1 MGALEGRTV
10 VVTGASRGIGR
21 SLALRLAAEGA
32 RLGVCGRDEAALS
45 ELEGELGTPVVTA
58 AFDLSLE
65 APALEFLEKVRAEL
79 GGIDV
84 LVNNAGFNPRK
95 APLAE
100 IGTDEFDSIMAVN
113 LRAPFLLMRETAREM
128 KERGGGHVINILST
142 VCHSDM
148 ATMGAYTAAKEG
160 LRALTNVFRKE
171 VLEDGTRVT
180 AVYPGG
186 TDTDFRPNPRPDYMK
201 PSSVADAVLTA
212 LTLPEDLVVHELTFR
227 PMVENNF

>member
-10 VVTGASRGIGR
+10 VLTGASRGIGR
-21 SLALRLAAEGA
+21 SLAGCLAAEGA
-32 RLGVCGRDEAALS
+32 RLGICGRDKAALS
-45 ELEGELGTPVVTA
+45 ELEGELGRPVVTA
-58 AFDLSLE
+58 AFDLCFE
-65 APALEFLEKVRAEL
+65 APALDFLAKVRAEL

-84 LVNNAGFNPRK
+84 LINNAGFNPRK
-95 APLAE
+95 APLVEVATE
-100 IGTDEFDSIMAVN
+100 EFDSILAVN
-113 LRAPFLLMRETAREM
+113 LRAPFLLMRECARDM
-128 KERGGGHVINILST
+128 KEKGGGHVINILST

-148 ATMGAYTAAKEG
+148 ETMGAYTAAKEG

-171 VLEDGTRVT
+171 VIEDGIRVT

-186 TDTDFRPNPRPDYMK
+186 TDTDFRPNSRPDYMK
-201 PSSVADAVLTA
+201 PSSVAAAVLTA

>member
-1 MGALEGRTV
+1 MGALEDMTV

-21 SLALRLAAEGA
+21 SLAGRLAVEGA
-32 RLGVCGRDEAALS
+32 RLGICGRDKAALS
-45 ELEGELGTPVVTA
+45 ELEGELGRPVVTA
-58 AFDLSLE
+58 AFDLCLE
-65 APALEFLEKVRAEL
+65 APTLDFLAKVRAEL

-84 LVNNAGFNPRK
+84 LINNAGFNPRK
-95 APLAE
+95 APLVEVATE
-100 IGTDEFDSIMAVN
+100 EFDSILAVN
-113 LRAPFLLMRETAREM
+113 LRAPFLLMRECARDM
-128 KERGGGHVINILST
+128 KEKGGGHVINILST

-148 ATMGAYTAAKEG
+148 ETMGAYTAAKEG

-171 VLEDGTRVT
+171 VLDDGIRVT

-201 PSSVADAVLTA
+201 PSSVAAAVLTA

>member
-1 MGALEGRTV
+1 MGALDGKTV

-21 SLALRLAAEGA
+21 SLASRLSVEGA
-32 RLGVCGRDEAALS
+32 RLGICGRDEAALS
-45 ELEGELGTPVVTA
+45 ELEGELQTPVVTA
-58 AFDLSLE
+58 AFDLRHE
-65 APALEFLEKVRAEL
+65 PPALEFLEKVRSEL

-100 IGTDEFDSIMAVN
+100 VATEEFDSILAVN

-128 KERGGGHVINILST
+128 KERGSGHVINILSP
-142 VCHSDM
+142 VCHSAM

-171 VLEDGTRVT
+171 VLEDGIRVT
-180 AVYPGG
+180 AIYPGG
-186 TDTDFRPNPRPDYMK
+186 TDTEFRPNPRHDYMK

>member
-10 VVTGASRGIGR
+10 VLTGASRGIGR
-21 SLALRLAAEGA
+21 SLAGCLAAEGA
-32 RLGVCGRDEAALS
+32 RLGICGRDKAALS
-45 ELEGELGTPVVTA
+45 ELEGEVGRPVVTA
-58 AFDLSLE
+58 AFDLCFE
-65 APALEFLEKVRAEL
+65 APALDFLAKVRAEL

-84 LVNNAGFNPRK
+84 LINNAGFNPRK
-95 APLAE
+95 APLVEVATE
-100 IGTDEFDSIMAVN
+100 EFDSILAVN
-113 LRAPFLLMRETAREM
+113 LRAPFLLMRECARDM
-128 KERGGGHVINILST
+128 KEKGGGHVINILST

-148 ATMGAYTAAKEG
+148 ETMGAYTAAKEG

-171 VLEDGTRVT
+171 VIEDGIRVT

-186 TDTDFRPNPRPDYMK
+186 TDTDFRPNSRPDYMK
-201 PSSVADAVLTA
+201 PSSVAAAVLTA

>member
-10 VVTGASRGIGR
+10 VLTGASRGIGR
-21 SLALRLAAEGA
+21 SLAGCLAAEGA
-32 RLGVCGRDEAALS
+32 RLGICGRDKAALS
-45 ELEGELGTPVVTA
+45 ELEGELGRPVVTA
-58 AFDLSLE
+58 AFDLCFE
-65 APALEFLEKVRAEL
+65 APALDFLAKVRAEL

-84 LVNNAGFNPRK
+84 LINNAGFNPRK
-95 APLAE
+95 ARLVEVATE
-100 IGTDEFDSIMAVN
+100 VFDSILAVN
-113 LRAPFLLMRETAREM
+113 LRAHFMVMRECARDM
-128 KERGGGHVINILST
+128 KEKGGGHVINILST

-148 ATMGAYTAAKEG
+148 ETMGAYTAAKEG

-171 VLEDGTRVT
+171 AREDGIRVT

-227 PMVENNF
+227 PMGENNF

>member
-1 MGALEGRTV
+1 MGALDGKTV

-21 SLALRLAAEGA
+21 SLAIRLAAEGA
-32 RLGVCGRDEAALS
+32 RLGLCGRDESALR
-45 ELEGELGTPVVTA
+45 ELEAELGTPVVTA
-58 AFDLSLE
+58 AFDLCDE
-65 APALEFLEKVRAEL
+65 EPMLEFLDGVRSGL

-100 IGTDEFDSIMAVN
+100 VATGEFDSILAVN
-113 LRAPFLLMRETAREM
+113 LRAPFLLMREVARDM
-128 KERGGGHVINILST
+128 KAQGAGHVINILST

-148 ATMGAYTAAKEG
+148 ETMGAYTAAKEG

-171 VLEDGTRVT
+171 VLEDGIRVT

-212 LTLPEDLVVHELTFR
+212 LTLPEDLVLHELTFR

>member
-1 MGALEGRTV
+1 MGALEDMTV

-21 SLALRLAAEGA
+21 SLAGRLAVEGA
-32 RLGVCGRDEAALS
+32 RLGICGRDKAALS
-45 ELEGELGTPVVTA
+45 ELEGELGRPVVTA
-58 AFDLSLE
+58 AFDLCFE
-65 APALEFLEKVRAEL
+65 APALDFLAKVRAEL

-84 LVNNAGFNPRK
+84 LINNAGFNPRK
-95 APLAE
+95 APLVEVATE
-100 IGTDEFDSIMAVN
+100 EFDSILAVN
-113 LRAPFLLMRETAREM
+113 LRAPFLLMRECARDM
-128 KERGGGHVINILST
+128 KEKGGGHVINILST

-148 ATMGAYTAAKEG
+148 ETMGAYTAAKEG

-171 VLEDGTRVT
+171 VIEDGIRVT

-186 TDTDFRPNPRPDYMK
+186 TDTDFRPNSRPDYMK
-201 PSSVADAVLTA
+201 PSSVAAAVLTA

>member
-21 SLALRLAAEGA
+21 SLAVRLAAEGA
-32 RLGVCGRDEAALS
+32 SLGICGRDEAALS
-45 ELEGELGTPVVTA
+45 ELEEELGTPVVTA
-58 AFDLSLE
+58 AFDLCRE
-65 APALEFLEKVRAEL
+65 EPALEFLDRVRAGL

-84 LVNNAGFNPRK
+84 LINNAGFNPRK

-100 IGTDEFDSIMAVN
+100 VATGEFDSIMAVN
-113 LRAPFLLMRETAREM
+113 LRAPFLLMRECARDM
-128 KERGGGHVINILST
+128 KERGAGHVINILST

-148 ATMGAYTAAKEG
+148 ETMGAYTAAKEG

-171 VLEDGTRVT
+171 VLADGIRVT

-186 TDTDFRPNPRPDYMK
+186 TDTGFRPNPRPDYMK

-212 LTLPEDLVVHELTFR
+212 LTLPEDLVLHELTFR

>member
-10 VVTGASRGIGR
+10 VLTGASRGIGR
-21 SLALRLAAEGA
+21 SLAGCLAAEGA
-32 RLGVCGRDEAALS
+32 RLGICGRDKAALS
-45 ELEGELGTPVVTA
+45 ELEGKLGRPVVTA
-58 AFDLSLE
+58 AFDLCFE
-65 APALEFLEKVRAEL
+65 APALDFLAKVRAEL

-84 LVNNAGFNPRK
+84 LINNAGFNPRK
-95 APLAE
+95 APLVEVATE
-100 IGTDEFDSIMAVN
+100 EFDSILAVN
-113 LRAPFLLMRETAREM
+113 LRAPFLLMRECARDM
-128 KERGGGHVINILST
+128 KEKGGGHVINILST

-148 ATMGAYTAAKEG
+148 ETMGAYTAAKEG

-171 VLEDGTRVT
+171 VIEDGIRVT

-186 TDTDFRPNPRPDYMK
+186 TDTDFRPNSRPDYMK
-201 PSSVADAVLTA
+201 PSSVAAAVLTA

>member
-1 MGALEGRTV
+1 MGTLDGKTV
-10 VVTGASRGIGR
+10 VVTGATRGIGR
-21 SLALRLAAEGA
+21 SLAVRLSAEGA
-32 RLGVCGRDEAALS
+32 RLGLCGRDEAALV
-45 ELEGELGTPVVTA
+45 ELEGELQTPVVTA
-58 AFDLSLE
+58 AFDLSHE
-65 APALEFLEKVRAEL
+65 SPALEFLAKVSSEL

-95 APLAE
+95 APVAE
-100 IGTDEFDSIMAVN
+100 VATEEFDSILAVN
-113 LRAPFLLMRETAREM
+113 LRAPFLLMREM
-128 KERGGGHVINILST
+128 KERGSGHVINILST

-171 VLEDGTRVT
+171 VLEDGIRVT
-180 AVYPGG
+180 AIYPGG
-186 TDTDFRPNPRPDYMK
+186 TDTEFRPNPRHDYMK

>member
-1 MGALEGRTV
+1 MGALDGKTV

-21 SLALRLAAEGA
+21 SLAIRLAAEGA
-32 RLGVCGRDEAALS
+32 QLGLCGRDEAALLQLAE
-45 ELEGELGTPVVTA
+45 ELDPPVVTA
-58 AFDLSLE
+58 AFDLCEEELL
-65 APALEFLEKVRAEL
+65 LEFLDGVRTAL

-100 IGTDEFDSIMAVN
+100 VATGEFDSILAVN
-113 LRAPFLLMRETAREM
+113 LRAPFLLMREVAQDM
-128 KERGGGHVINILST
+128 KAQGAGHVINILST

-148 ATMGAYTAAKEG
+148 ETMGAYTAAKEG

-171 VLEDGTRVT
+171 VLEDGIRVT

-186 TDTDFRPNPRPDYMK
+186 TDTDFRPTPRPDYMK

-212 LTLPEDLVVHELTFR
+212 LTLPEDLVLHELTFR

>member
-10 VVTGASRGIGR
+10 VLTGASRGIGR
-21 SLALRLAAEGA
+21 SLAGCLAAEGA
-32 RLGVCGRDEAALS
+32 RLGICGRDKAALS
-45 ELEGELGTPVVTA
+45 ELEGELGRPVGTA
-58 AFDLSLE
+58 AFDLCFE
-65 APALEFLEKVRAEL
+65 APALDFLAKVRAEL

-84 LVNNAGFNPRK
+84 LINNAGFNPRK
-95 APLAE
+95 APLVEVATE
-100 IGTDEFDSIMAVN
+100 EFDSILAVN
-113 LRAPFLLMRETAREM
+113 LRAPFLLMRECARDM
-128 KERGGGHVINILST
+128 KEKGGGHVINILST

-148 ATMGAYTAAKEG
+148 ETMGAYTAAKEG

-171 VLEDGTRVT
+171 VLEDGIRVT

-186 TDTDFRPNPRPDYMK
+186 TDTDFRPNSRPDYMK
-201 PSSVADAVLTA
+201 PSSVAAAVLTA

>member
-10 VVTGASRGIGR
+10 VLTGASRGIGR
-21 SLALRLAAEGA
+21 SLAGCLAAEGA
-32 RLGVCGRDEAALS
+32 RLGICGRDKAALS
-45 ELEGELGTPVVTA
+45 ELEGELGRPVGTA
-58 AFDLSLE
+58 AFDLCFE
-65 APALEFLEKVRAEL
+65 APALDFLAKVRAEL

-84 LVNNAGFNPRK
+84 LINNAGFNPRK
-95 APLAE
+95 APLVEVATE
-100 IGTDEFDSIMAVN
+100 EFDSILAVN
-113 LRAPFLLMRETAREM
+113 LRAPFLLMRECARDM
-128 KERGGGHVINILST
+128 KEKGGGHVINILST

-148 ATMGAYTAAKEG
+148 ETMGAYTAAKEG

-171 VLEDGTRVT
+171 VIEDGIRVT

-186 TDTDFRPNPRPDYMK
+186 TDTDFRPNSRPDYMK
-201 PSSVADAVLTA
+201 PSSVAAAVLTA

>member
-1 MGALEGRTV
+1 M
-10 VVTGASRGIGR
+10 
-21 SLALRLAAEGA
+21 
-32 RLGVCGRDEAALS
+32 
-45 ELEGELGTPVVTA
+45 
-58 AFDLSLE
+58 
-65 APALEFLEKVRAEL
+65 LEFLDGVRSGL

-100 IGTDEFDSIMAVN
+100 VATGEFDSILAVN
-113 LRAPFLLMRETAREM
+113 LRAPFLLMREVARDM
-128 KERGGGHVINILST
+128 KARGEGHVINILST

-148 ATMGAYTAAKEG
+148 ETMGAYTAAKEG

-171 VLEDGTRVT
+171 VLEDGIRVT

-212 LTLPEDLVVHELTFR
+212 LTLPEDLVLHELTFR

>member
-21 SLALRLAAEGA
+21 SLAGRLAAEGA
-32 RLGVCGRDEAALS
+32 RLGICGRDKAALS
-45 ELEGELGTPVVTA
+45 ELADELGRPAVTA
-58 AFDLSLE
+58 AFDLCLE
-65 APALEFLEKVRAEL
+65 APALDFLAKVRAEL

-84 LVNNAGFNPRK
+84 LINNAGFNPRK
-95 APLAE
+95 APLVEVATE
-100 IGTDEFDSIMAVN
+100 EFDSIMAVN
-113 LRAPFLLMRETAREM
+113 LRAPFLLMRECARDM

-148 ATMGAYTAAKEG
+148 ETMGAYTAAKEG

-171 VLEDGTRVT
+171 ALEDGIRVT

>member
-1 MGALEGRTV
+1 MGALEGKTV

-21 SLALRLAAEGA
+21 SLAARLAAEGA
-32 RLGVCGRDEAALS
+32 RLGICGRDETALS
-45 ELEGELGTPVVTA
+45 ELAAELETPVVTA
-58 AFDLSLE
+58 AFDLCHE
-65 APALEFLEKVRAEL
+65 EPVLEFLDKVRAGL

-84 LVNNAGFNPRK
+84 LINNAGFNPRK
-95 APLAE
+95 APLVE
-100 IGTDEFDSIMAVN
+100 VGTAEFDSILAVN
-113 LRAPFLLMRETAREM
+113 LRAPFLLMRECAGDM
-128 KERGGGHVINILST
+128 KEKGAGHVINILST

-148 ATMGAYTAAKEG
+148 ETMGAYTAAKEG

-171 VLEDGTRVT
+171 VLGDGIRVT

-186 TDTDFRPNPRPDYMK
+186 TDTEFRQNPRPDYMK

-212 LTLPEDLVVHELTFR
+212 LTLPEDLVLHELTFR